1 MRKRITA
8 VALAL
13 GLGLGTS
20 GCSDFLT
27 GPKLGDNP
35 NRPTTASR
43 ANLLV
48 SALTNLTFQ
57 SEGHMTRTICMW
69 MQQCAGTDKQYQATG
84 LYIVGED
91 DYYTDWSDAYSR
103 GGLLDLRR
111 IQTLAREAGD
121 SGYAGVAL
129 VLEAWLIGQTADAW
143 GDIPYSQAADSTI
156 ATPKLDPQQEVY
168 ATLQAKLDTAI
179 LFLNATNAATTA
191 PGGEDLVYGGDVT
204 KWAALA
210 HTLKAR
216 FYLHTAERV
225 GAPAY
230 QAALTA
236 AANGINDATGA
247 GDFRTYHGS
256 NVTEW
261 NLWKQFS
268 NSWPGYLSAGKF
280 LVETLKALPPSPD
293 PRLAQY
299 FGPNSTAQ
307 FVGADPG
314 EGLAANASPLSDAR
328 LRPEFRQPLATY
340 AENQLIQAEASFV
353 LSGAGAAQPFVNAER
368 AALGLTPLTVTSLA
382 DIMTEKYIVLFQNP
396 EVWND
401 YKRTCIPAL
410 TPAAGANAIPARF
423 AYPQSERNANTSIPD
438 AGPQRNWNDP
448 NGC

>member
-1 MRKRITA
+1 MRKRMTA

-57 SEGHMTRTICMW
+57 SEGHMARTICMW

-84 LYIVGED
+84 LYILGDD
-91 DYYTDWSDAYSR
+91 DYFTDWSEAYVR

-111 IQTLAREAGD
+111 IQTSARENSD
-121 SGYAGVAL
+121 SGYAGVAM
-129 VLEAWLIGQTADAW
+129 VIEAWLIGQTADAW

-156 ATPKLDPQQEVY
+156 AEPTLDPQQEVY
-168 ATLQAKLDTAI
+168 AAVQAKLDTAI
-179 LFLNATNAATTA
+179 LFLNATNAAATA
-191 PGGEDLVYGGDVT
+191 PGGEDVVYGGDVT
-204 KWAALA
+204 LWAALA

-216 FYLHTAERV
+216 FYLHTVERD
-225 GAPAY
+225 GTTAY
-230 QAALTA
+230 QAALLA
-236 AANGINDATGA
+236 AANGINDPSGA

-261 NLWKQFS
+261 NLWKQFT

-280 LVETLKALPPSPD
+280 LVDTLKGLSD
-293 PRLAQY
+293 PRLGQY
-299 FGPNSTAQ
+299 FALNSNGA
-307 FVGADPG
+307 FVGAIPG
-314 EGLAANASPLSDAR
+314 DGPSANASPLSDAR
-328 LRPEFRQPLATY
+328 LRSDFRQPLATY
-340 AENQLIQAEASFV
+340 AENQLILAEASFV
-353 LSGAGAAQPFVNAER
+353 LSGAGAAQPFVDAER
-368 AALGLTPLTVTSLA
+368 ASLGLTPLTVTSLS
-382 DIMTEKYIVLFQNP
+382 DIMIEKYIALFQNP

-410 TPAAGANAIPARF
+410 TPASGAPGIPARLG
-423 AYPQSERNANTSIPD
+423 YPQSERNANHSIPD
-438 AGPQRNWNDP
+438 AGPQHNWNDP